1 MKKILLLIII
11 SIQIPGL
18 LYAQDDSKIF
28 RHGKLNNGLTYY
40 VRHTTMQPGKAD
52 FYLVQNVGALMEED
66 NQNGLAHFLE
76 HMAFN
81 GTESFKE
88 GIPHFLK
95 RRGVTQ
101 FNAQTGQD
109 ETVYYMTGVATA
121 DTGLV
126 DSCLLVM
133 KDWSGFLL
141 LDPVEID
148 KERGVIKEERR
159 SRRNLG
165 MRLREQTDPYV
176 FNHSKYATRN
186 IIGSEEIIQN
196 FTPDELRAYY
206 KDFYRPDQQAV
217 IVVGDVD
224 AAKMEADIRKLFNP
238 IPKRVN
244 PKPRLVY
251 GIPDNE
257 EPLYT
262 KAFDKEMTES
272 SVTLLKRVK
281 QTPPTSLKEM
291 MKRNLINRF
300 YNQIVEKYLQKYI
313 ESKNPSFVQTM
324 VGFNGLVRNYDRWNI
339 YMQAYPGKE
348 KQALKELLGEIE
360 RIHRHAIND
369 KEVKEQVEAYLPG
382 LEESEKY
389 KDKFPNEV
397 YVQLYQ
403 NNFLEGKPI
412 TSIEEDIAYSRE
424 ILSELTAKDFHDW
437 IASWNSDYKNWVFIM
452 QGNDPTYNF
461 PTQDEI
467 LDIMKEVREGELSA
481 GAEEEVKAV
490 PLLDYEVKGGEIVKT
505 KKIKELDAEEWTL
518 SNGCKVYYKF
528 TDQDGIKV
536 SLLGESAGGLSL
548 LPAEDLPSASAL
560 STLIM
565 YSGLYKHTMPMMQ
578 AILKGH
584 QIHPN
589 VTLGETFEGVSGFCN
604 NNETEILLQIIYLFF
619 EHPRFDRGDFDKY
632 VYVNRLRVENTP
644 RTVNDTISEQMQKLR
659 IKDSPRDRVRRRDH
673 IRITRIPIGLTPVP
687 VFPRTFVPAFFKIIV
702 IFTPDLNGLH
712 GISDHI

>member
-18 LYAQDDSKIF
+18 LYAQDDTKIF
-28 RHGKLNNGLTYY
+28 RHGQLDNGLTYY

-81 GTESFKE
+81 GTKSFKE

-382 LEESEKY
+382 LEESEK
-389 KDKFPNEV
+389 
-397 YVQLYQ
+397 
-403 NNFLEGKPI
+403 
-412 TSIEEDIAYSRE
+412 
-424 ILSELTAKDFHDW
+424 
-437 IASWNSDYKNWVFIM
+437 
-452 QGNDPTYNF
+452 
-461 PTQDEI
+461 
-467 LDIMKEVREGELSA
+467 
-481 GAEEEVKAV
+481 
-490 PLLDYEVKGGEIVKT
+490 
-505 KKIKELDAEEWTL
+505 
-518 SNGCKVYYKF
+518 
-528 TDQDGIKV
+528 
-536 SLLGESAGGLSL
+536 
-548 LPAEDLPSASAL
+548 
-560 STLIM
+560 
-565 YSGLYKHTMPMMQ
+565 
-578 AILKGH
+578 
-584 QIHPN
+584 
-589 VTLGETFEGVSGFCN
+589 
-604 NNETEILLQIIYLFF
+604 
-619 EHPRFDRGDFDKY
+619 
-632 VYVNRLRVENTP
+632 
-644 RTVNDTISEQMQKLR
+644 
-659 IKDSPRDRVRRRDH
+659 
-673 IRITRIPIGLTPVP
+673 
-687 VFPRTFVPAFFKIIV
+687 
-702 IFTPDLNGLH
+702 
-712 GISDHI
+712 